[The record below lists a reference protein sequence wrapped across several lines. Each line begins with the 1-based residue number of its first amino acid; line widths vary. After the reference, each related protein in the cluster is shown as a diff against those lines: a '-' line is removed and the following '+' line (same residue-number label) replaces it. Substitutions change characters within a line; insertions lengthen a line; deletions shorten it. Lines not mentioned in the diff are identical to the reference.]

1 MKTVYM
7 LIGITGSGKTTWISN
22 QDWLK
27 NIPIISSDNLI
38 EEYAKSIN
46 KTYNDV
52 FLNYVEIAQK
62 EMYNQIENLIQSKKS
77 FVWDQTNL
85 SEKSREYKLKKIKDY
100 KKIAVVFPI
109 PNAIELKRRLEQRP
123 DKVITENVMLSMIKD
138 FSIPTEK
145 EGFSEIWYAGI

>member
-109 PNAIELKRRLEQRP
+109 PNPIELKRRLEQRP